1 MLSILAERNINDHID
16 MIYCDIVTNF
26 PELIKTDEEWI
37 KLKDKN
43 IFRKFKNKY
52 FKSKII
58 FNSRDY
64 NDFALFL
71 CLKCNINR
79 LKNVLNNNNEIIN
92 KFFTAKYTSIIL
104 ESFHLVYEKIDK
116 DYLNNRYG
124 LSTLLYRY
132 IIIPV
137 YSILIPYWF
146 NHMRKFS
153 KNKFSSIASITQ
165 EYFLYYHKISY
176 SSLDKEYI
184 SNIENS
190 VILIHNTIKQYF
202 IQHSNEDVLQLLLQ
216 ININKID
223 NFMLMH
229 IMKLVRKKEC
239 SQYLLKQIKEQCL
252 LNVQQKNVIDS
263 FIILKNL

>member
-1 MLSILAERNINDHID
+1 
-16 MIYCDIVTNF
+16 MIYCDIATNF

-52 FKSKII
+52 FKGKII
-58 FNSRDY
+58 FKDRDY
-64 NDFALFL
+64 NDFILFI

-79 LKNVLNNNNEIIN
+79 LKNILNNSNEIIN

-104 ESFHLVYEKIDK
+104 ESFHLVYQKIDK
-116 DYLNNRYG
+116 SYLNNKYG

-132 IIIPV
+132 IIMPV

-153 KNKFSSIASITQ
+153 KNKFSSIASITR
-165 EYFLYYHKISY
+165 EYFLYYHKIIY

-184 SNIENS
+184 NNMKNS
-190 VILIHNTIKQYF
+190 VILIHKIIKQYF
-202 IQHSNEDVLQLLLQ
+202 IQHSNEDVLHLLLQ
-216 ININKID
+216 TNINKID
-223 NFMLMH
+223 NSMLIH

-252 LNVQQKNVIDS
+252 LNIQQQNVIDS
-263 FIILKNL
+263 RIILTNL

>member
-1 MLSILAERNINDHID
+1 

-58 FNSRDY
+58 FNGRDY

-79 LKNVLNNNNEIIN
+79 LKNVLNNSNEIIN

-116 DYLNNRYG
+116 LYLNNKYG

-132 IIIPV
+132 IIMPV

-153 KNKFSSIASITQ
+153 KNKFSSIAAITQ

-176 SSLDKEYI
+176 SNLDNEYI
-184 SNIENS
+184 SNMENS
-190 VILIHNTIKQYF
+190 VLLIYNIVKQYF

-223 NFMLMH
+223 SFMLMH

-252 LNVQQKNVIDS
+252 LNIQQKNVIDS
-263 FIILKNL
+263 FITLKYL